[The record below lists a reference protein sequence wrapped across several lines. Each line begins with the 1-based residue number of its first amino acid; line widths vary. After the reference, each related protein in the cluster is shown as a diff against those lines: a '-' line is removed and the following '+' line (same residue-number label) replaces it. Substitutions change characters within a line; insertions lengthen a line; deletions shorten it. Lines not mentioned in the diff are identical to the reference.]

1 MVPAGKH
8 ALMQTS
14 PTGRPIK
21 LCRLATVVQTF
32 QTLLREQLQVMAEAG
47 FRVTLVC
54 SPDPALQDIADGLGF
69 DYRAIP
75 MARKPDPFHDLV
87 SLRRLARLFKQERFD
102 LVHSSTPKAGL
113 LTAMA
118 GRLSR
123 VPVRIHTYTGQPWVE
138 MNGAGREIVKRCDWL
153 IGKLNTHCYADSHSQ
168 SRFLVEEG
176 VIADDRITVLGAGS
190 IAGVD
195 LERFDPARWGN
206 DTASATRM
214 ELGVD
219 PEAVL
224 ILFVGRVTKDKGVAE
239 LVEAFNGLISRVDR
253 PVELLLVGPL
263 EPDQDP
269 LPEGILNE
277 IEHNPHIHAVGF
289 TREPEKYM
297 AAADIF
303 CLPSYREGFG
313 SVVIEAA
320 AMGVP
325 AVATSVTGLVDAVVD
340 GKTGLLVPAKNVGEL
355 GQALLRLIDQPDL
368 RAEMGQAARNRA
380 IKEFDARL
388 INGLVVD
395 EYRRWAGQSELKA

>member
-1 MVPAGKH
+1 MQSVP
-8 ALMQTS
+8 TD
-14 PTGRPIK
+14 RPIK

-32 QTLLREQLQVMAEAG
+32 QTLLREQLQVMADAG
-47 FRVTLVC
+47 FQVTLVC
-54 SPDPALQDIADGLGF
+54 SPDPALEEMAGRLGF
-69 DYRAIP
+69 DYHAIP

-87 SLRRLARLFKQERFD
+87 SLHRLARLFRQERFD

-118 GRLSR
+118 GRLAR

-176 VIADDRITVLGAGS
+176 VIAKGRISVLGTGS
-190 IAGVD
+190 IAG
-195 LERFDPARWGN
+195 LILNGLIPSKWGHE
-206 DTASATRM
+206 TAKATRNA
-214 ELGVD
+214 LGVD
-219 PEAVL
+219 PQAVL
-224 ILFVGRVTKDKGVAE
+224 ILFVGRVTKDKGIVE
-239 LVEAFNGLISRVDR
+239 LVEAFNCLISRDGQ

-269 LPEGILNE
+269 LPSATLNE
-277 IEHNPHIHAVGF
+277 IESNPRIHAVGF

-320 AMGVP
+320 AMGTP
-325 AVATSVTGLVDAVVD
+325 AW
-340 GKTGLLVPAKNVGEL
+340 P
-355 GQALLRLIDQPDL
+355 QA
-368 RAEMGQAARNRA
+368 
-380 IKEFDARL
+380 
-388 INGLVVD
+388 
-395 EYRRWAGQSELKA
+395 